1 MTSAETFTIAEIAR
15 RTGLTTHTL
24 RYYEQEGLMLDWV
37 ERADSTHR
45 RYSAGAVA
53 WINFLTKLRATG
65 MSIRR
70 MREYAQLVGEGE
82 GNELERLALLDEH
95 RANVRAQLTSLQ
107 GTLAE
112 LEAKIALYRA
122 VPVPPAVEN
131 ASSPVSSAESAQSRA
146 AASR

>member
-1 MTSAETFTIAEIAR
+1 
-15 RTGLTTHTL
+15 
-24 RYYEQEGLMLDWV
+24 
-37 ERADSTHR
+37 
-45 RYSAGAVA
+45 
-53 WINFLTKLRATG
+53 

-112 LEAKIALYRA
+112 LEAKIALYRR
-122 VPVPPAVEN
+122 VPVPPTVEN
-131 ASSPVSSAESAQSRA
+131 ASSPVSSAESVQSRA
-146 AASR
+146 ASSR